1 MSARENIL
9 ARIRAANAVAKSSVD
24 LGGDPELRIS
34 EHPRGPH
41 PDLSWDTLQK
51 FIEQSRASASSVDQI
66 DRIEDLPTAVSKYL
80 TENALEKY
88 LVGWDDYQS
97 LDWTSAG
104 LEMETRPAQGS
115 DKVGVTGSFCAIA
128 ETGTLVTLS
137 GEFSPATTSLLP
149 ETHIAVLR
157 TSRIVKTMEDAWSLV
172 RQEVGD
178 LPRQVNFISGPSRT
192 ADIEMTLVYGAHGPF
207 RVHVIL
213 LDDE

>member
-9 ARIRAANAVAKSSVD
+9 ARIRAANAAAKSSVVP
-24 LGGDPELRIS
+24 GGAPEVRIS
-34 EHPRGPH
+34 EHPRGPQ

-51 FIEQSRASASSVDQI
+51 FIDQSQASASSVDQI
-66 DRIEDLPTAVSKYL
+66 DRIEDLPTAVSNYL
-80 TENALEKY
+80 TENALEKH
-88 LVGWDDYQS
+88 LVAWNDYQS
-97 LDWTSAG
+97 LDWASAG
-104 LEMETRPAQGS
+104 VEMEVRPAQGS

-137 GEFSPATTSLLP
+137 GEMSPATTSLLP

-172 RQEVGD
+172 RQEVGN

-213 LDDE
+213 VTDD

>member
-1 MSARENIL
+1 MPARENIL

-24 LGGDPELRIS
+24 LGGAPERRIS

-41 PDLSWDTLQK
+41 PDLSWDALQK
-51 FIEQSRASASSVDQI
+51 FIDQSRASASSVDQI

-80 TENALEKY
+80 AENALEKH

-97 LDWTSAG
+97 LDWASAG
-104 LEMETRPAQGS
+104 LEMEARPAQGS

-157 TSRIVKTMEDAWSLV
+157 TSRIVKTMEDVWSLV

-213 LDDE
+213 LNDE

>member
-9 ARIRAANAVAKSSVD
+9 ARIRAANAVAKSS
-24 LGGDPELRIS
+24 GAPELRIS
-34 EHPRGPH
+34 EHPRGPQ

-51 FIEQSRASASSVDQI
+51 FIDQSRASASSVEQI
-66 DRIEDLPTAVSKYL
+66 DRIDDLPTAVSNYL
-80 TENALEKY
+80 TENALEKH

-97 LDWTSAG
+97 LDWVSAG
-104 LEMETRPAQGS
+104 LEMEARPAQGS

-137 GEFSPATTSLLP
+137 GEMSPATTSLLP

-213 LDDE
+213 LNDE

>member
-9 ARIRAANAVAKSSVD
+9 ARIRAANAVAKSTVA
-24 LGGDPELRIS
+24 LGGAPELRIS

-41 PDLSWDTLQK
+41 PDLSWDVLQK
-51 FIEQSRASASSVDQI
+51 FIDQSRASASSVEQI
-66 DRIEDLPTAVSKYL
+66 DRIDDLPTAVSNYL
-80 TENALEKY
+80 TENALEKH

-97 LDWTSAG
+97 LDWVSAG
-104 LEMETRPAQGS
+104 LEMEARPAQGS

-137 GEFSPATTSLLP
+137 GEMSPATTSLLP

-213 LDDE
+213 LNDE

>member
-9 ARIRAANAVAKSSVD
+9 ARIRAANAVAKSS
-24 LGGDPELRIS
+24 GAPELRIS

-41 PDLSWDTLQK
+41 PDLSWDALQK
-51 FIEQSRASASSVDQI
+51 FIDQSRASASSVEQI
-66 DRIEDLPTAVSKYL
+66 DRIDDLPTAVSNYL
-80 TENALEKY
+80 TENALEKH

-97 LDWTSAG
+97 LDWVSAG
-104 LEMETRPAQGS
+104 LEMEARPAQGS

-137 GEFSPATTSLLP
+137 GEMSPATTSLLP

-213 LDDE
+213 LNDE

>member
-9 ARIRAANAVAKSSVD
+9 ARIRAANAVAKSTVA
-24 LGGDPELRIS
+24 LGGAPELRIS

-41 PDLSWDTLQK
+41 PDLSWDTLRK
-51 FIEQSRASASSVDQI
+51 FIDQSRASASSVDQI

-80 TENALEKY
+80 TENALEKH

-97 LDWTSAG
+97 LDWASAG
-104 LEMETRPAQGS
+104 LEMEARPAQGG

-213 LDDE
+213 LNDE